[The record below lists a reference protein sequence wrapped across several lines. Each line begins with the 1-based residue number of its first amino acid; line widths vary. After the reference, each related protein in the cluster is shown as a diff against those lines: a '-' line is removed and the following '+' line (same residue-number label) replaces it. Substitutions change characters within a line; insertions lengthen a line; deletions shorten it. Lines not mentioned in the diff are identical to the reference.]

1 MEGSIN
7 YNFNKRQC
15 IRALKRLGFVEK
27 SKRKKHFKFY
37 PPGNIAQ
44 KITPGLPQFIMV
56 PNHRELKVQK
66 LIVQELREMGSEE
79 LVKKFLDN
87 L

>member
-1 MEGSIN
+1 MEESVN

-15 IRALKRLGFVEK
+15 VRALKWLGFVEK

-37 PPGNIAQ
+37 PPANIIK
-44 KITPGLPQFIMV
+44 KITSGLPQFIII

-66 LIVQELREMGSEE
+66 LIIQELRKMGGEE